1 MKKKLL
7 IFALLALS
15 LPGFLCARDRVV
27 DNAGLLSDAEKTE
40 LESRLAEVAS
50 AYAFDLVIVT
60 ETDIGGALL
69 AAYAD
74 DFFDNHGYGPG
85 GDRDGSLF
93 LQVTGSR
100 DYFFST
106 SGRGI
111 KILNNSAYGRLES
124 GVLRFLRND
133 DTAGASRAFINAWDE
148 FLALDAKGRSYNFF
162 HQWNAVL
169 VLVAWVIA
177 ILIGFIV
184 VQGWKA
190 QMNTAL
196 PQKQAAAYMVPG
208 SLAFTARK
216 ESFLYSRESKT
227 KTASSSLSSSLAGG
241 GGRVSSSGRTHGGR
255 GGKY

>member
-1 MKKKLL
+1 MKKKLFIL
-7 IFALLALS
+7 ILLVLFLPVFLFAQ
-15 LPGFLCARDRVV
+15 RVV

-60 ETDIGGALL
+60 ETDIGGALP

-111 KILNNSAYGRLES
+111 RILNDTAYGRLES
-124 GVLRFLRND
+124 DVLSFLRDD
-133 DTAGASRAFINAWDE
+133 DTAGASHAFINAWDE

-208 SLAFTARK
+208 SLAFTTRK
-216 ESFLYSRESKT
+216 ESFLYSRESKA
-227 KTASSSLSSSLAGG
+227 KTVSSSLSSSLAGG
-241 GGRVSSSGRTHGGR
+241 GGR